1 MKEDSRK
8 KRIETILKKN
18 FSPRLLLVRDDSKNH
33 EGHSQVSRNNKETH
47 FFIKMVLSNCT
58 TSKVNLHRK
67 VYNLLDNEFT
77 SGLHSLELD
86 LKSS

>member
-18 FSPRLLLVRDDSKNH
+18 FSPTVLFVRDDSKKH
-33 EGHSQVSRNNKETH
+33 EGHSQVIRNTKETH
-47 FFIKMVLSNCT
+47 FFIEMILDNST
-58 TSKVNLHRK
+58 ITKVNLHRK
-67 VYNLLDNEFT
+67 VYNLLDNEFNT
-77 SGLHSLELD
+77 GLHALELD